1 MAKTWPGVSVERY
14 LLIKQRSD
22 KWRGIGTPT
31 RVQRSIALS
40 EILFFSLFLSLN
52 SVAPLRSVSLSLCF
66 ASREPPR
73 IREATG
79 KWNDKSFDCRTSIIV
94 PRRRR
99 SVVDKPGEQTSSDPT
114 CYRLHVIGPRPISA
128 RWKYCPAALGH
139 VYNVTPSI
147 ATHGKHSVK
156 LLLRNSSR
164 EFEPKTRAF
173 ERCDVFRPFSTLE
186 GVGWIIELY

>member
-1 MAKTWPGVSVERY
+1 MKRNRHADTGA
-14 LLIKQRSD
+14 
-22 KWRGIGTPT
+22 TFH
-31 RVQRSIALS
+31 RVVGDTLFLS
-40 EILFFSLFLSLN
+40 LSLFLSLN

-164 EFEPKTRAF
+164 EFEPKIRA
-173 ERCDVFRPFSTLE
+173 RSNDTTFSDRSLR
-186 GVGWIIELY
+186 WKELVE